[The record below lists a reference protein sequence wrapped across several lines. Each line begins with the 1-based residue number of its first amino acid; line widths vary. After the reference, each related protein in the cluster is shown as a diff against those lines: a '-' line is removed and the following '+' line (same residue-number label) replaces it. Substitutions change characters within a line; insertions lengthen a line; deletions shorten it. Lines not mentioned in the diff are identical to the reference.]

1 MDNFPARIPIPLHLF
16 SSSPSP
22 CREKSS
28 ILRCARGRGR
38 EEVGDGQSLGLNS
51 LSLSSVYLYCIH
63 VHRIFKVW

>member
-28 ILRCARGRGR
+28 ILRCARGRER

-51 LSLSSVYLYCIH
+51 LSLFCLFILYT
-63 VHRIFKVW
+63 RS